1 MIRALLRRYYINITA
16 GKDDR
21 MSKPFDEED
30 DDFEPLKIDE
40 EFEDVWGGEED
51 DFVDISLDGG
61 SEKEDKSHD
70 RVAASSRPVRK
81 IEKVIPDPFAE
92 EEKDDSDRYPSGW
105 DSSGNYSGGS
115 RGQGGGHFSG
125 HKSYIILALIC
136 LVVVAAVVVILKFSS
151 GKAGAGETTAAST
164 GSDTST
170 EASVSAWKENGNEA
184 VTQLVNQYYTALKAA
199 DMTTLQN
206 IMDAGSMP
214 TEDTVS
220 KMNGYIEDYQNIS
233 CYTMDGEKE
242 GEYALYIAYDAKF
255 KDVNT
260 LAPGLT
266 PAYVVTDSAGAL
278 RLMTVEQIQADERI
292 VSYMNQVSNDEKIE

>member
-1 MIRALLRRYYINITA
+1 MCIR
-16 GKDDR
+16 DR
-21 MSKPFDEED
+21 
-30 DDFEPLKIDE
+30 
-40 EFEDVWGGEED
+40 
-51 DFVDISLDGG
+51 
-61 SEKEDKSHD
+61 
-70 RVAASSRPVRK
+70 
-81 IEKVIPDPFAE
+81 
-92 EEKDDSDRYPSGW
+92 
-105 DSSGNYSGGS
+105 
-115 RGQGGGHFSG
+115 
-125 HKSYIILALIC
+125 
-136 LVVVAAVVVILKFSS
+136 
-151 GKAGAGETTAAST
+151 
-164 GSDTST
+164 
-170 EASVSAWKENGNEA
+170 
-184 VTQLVNQYYTALKAA
+184 YYTALKAA

-278 RLMTVEQIQADERI
+278 RLMTVEQIQADEDVYKRQFWYSLGPVMTGSFFI
-292 VSYMNQVSNDEKIE
+292 CGFCR

>member
-61 SEKEDKSHD
+61 SEKKDKSHD

-105 DSSGNYSGGS
+105 DSSGNYTGGS

-151 GKAGAGETTAAST
+151 GKAGIHHGI
-164 GSDTST
+164 GYLHR
-170 EASVSAWKENGNEA
+170 SVRFRLEGKWK
-184 VTQLVNQYYTALKAA
+184 
-199 DMTTLQN
+199 
-206 IMDAGSMP
+206 
-214 TEDTVS
+214 
-220 KMNGYIEDYQNIS
+220 
-233 CYTMDGEKE
+233 
-242 GEYALYIAYDAKF
+242 
-255 KDVNT
+255 
-260 LAPGLT
+260 
-266 PAYVVTDSAGAL
+266 
-278 RLMTVEQIQADERI
+278 
-292 VSYMNQVSNDEKIE
+292 